1 MYYTTIQH
9 KTIQRTGLHNCICVV
24 KQQQKERTSE
34 LLSHCCCQTGG
45 LTSGWRVHIFLKG
58 GELIIGA
65 KTVPQKIFLYE
76 LNILWLKNNGVR
88 DFSFM
93 RAT

>member
-1 MYYTTIQH
+1 MCAAFKGLAYIIVFVRQQH
-9 KTIQRTGLHNCICVV
+9 K
-24 KQQQKERTSE
+24 ERPSE
-34 LLSHCCCQTGG
+34 LLSHCCCQTGGLELLSHCYCQTGG

-76 LNILWLKNNGVR
+76 LNILWLKKWG
-88 DFSFM
+88 
-93 RAT
+93 